1 MPSLRSKPKR
11 LRRNLKRR
19 LWTIIRDGDL
29 TEDQIST
36 LVDNF
41 VEEFYELLDGRI
53 QKYTRQITD
62 LRNRIAKADR
72 KAQEYTCEYC
82 GTTVRV
88 PKKFHPNPAATGL
101 DCPWCGGRL
110 IPDKEDQ

>member
-1 MPSLRSKPKR
+1 MPSLRSRPKR

-19 LWTIIRDGDL
+19 LWTIIRDGNLD
-29 TEDQIST
+29 EDQIST

-53 QKYTRQITD
+53 QKYTRQIAD
-62 LRNRIAKADR
+62 LRNQISKATR
-72 KAQEYTCEYC
+72 KAQEYTCEDC

-88 PKKFHPNPAATGL
+88 PRKYSL
-101 DCPWCGGRL
+101 DTPGCDDIVCPWCAG
-110 IPDKEDQ
+110 PMVPTK